1 MDNKEIVIVLKEF
14 RRLSWIITV
23 YNREK
28 FRNTNGS
35 EFWRNIGAAFF
46 LTLCL
51 VMLFLVLVTGVWYCF
66 DCEFDIKE
74 SSMAAPI
81 AISVVQMLAMYA
93 AVAIN
98 NRTISRMILD
108 LQKIIERRKLF
119 RDLFHFLSATIFFHF
134 IFALLGQNSYKKV
147 ERKHAFITKVF
158 YNTIMG
164 ITAFFFTLSVLWPVF
179 YALFG
184 HPTPSHWVLPLDF
197 Q

>member
-1 MDNKEIVIVLKEF
+1 MKNKEIVIVSKEF

-28 FRNTNGS
+28 FQNTNRS
-35 EFWRNIGAAFF
+35 ELLRNIGAAFF

-81 AISVVQMLAMYA
+81 AISVVQMLAMYTA
-93 AVAIN
+93 LTVN

-108 LQKIIERRKLF
+108 LQKIIEKRKF
-119 RDLFHFLSATIFFHF
+119 
-134 IFALLGQNSYKKV
+134 
-147 ERKHAFITKVF
+147 
-158 YNTIMG
+158 
-164 ITAFFFTLSVLWPVF
+164 
-179 YALFG
+179 
-184 HPTPSHWVLPLDF
+184 
-197 Q
+197 